1 MRVLVGFVLLLCVLL
16 AGCARTEVT
25 LLFGPRRVDG
35 VMAPGAMLQVSQL
48 FGRHG
53 ICSYVHESDPTSGKP
68 FNDRY
73 DPDSDLGACGLT
85 WRPAR

>member
-1 MRVLVGFVLLLCVLL
+1 MPLRVGFLLLLCVLL

-25 LLFGPRRVDG
+25 VLFGPRRVDG
-35 VMAPGAMLQVSQL
+35 DTAPGAMLQVSRL

-53 ICSYVHESDPTSGKP
+53 ICAYVHQSDPTSGRP

-73 DPDSDLGACGLT
+73 DSNSDLGACGLT
-85 WRPAR
+85 WRPGE